1 MKTLQE
7 IGEHAAIAA
16 LTANLKAV
24 GDDCAVLPMSEKHDM
39 VLTSDPLIHNV
50 HFTAEATPEQIA
62 NKAAGRVLSD
72 FAAMGAEPQY
82 LLINVVAPPEQK
94 FQTLEKIYAE
104 FSNLWKKYG
113 VEIVGGD
120 LAQGPVLELHV
131 FGVGRVPK
139 ATALLRSGAKP
150 GDLIYV
156 TGPLG
161 GAQTSG
167 KHLTFEP
174 RLEWGKQLRE
184 SGVVTSMMDISDG
197 LATDLR
203 HILKASGVGAE
214 LDSKKVPTFAKATA
228 GRPKVACPACPEQSR
243 REGARRA
250 GQTRLNVQRNRSP
263 YQKQFAQPHSPQANG
278 YKTCSRRPVGDFFAG
293 SLDAF
298 ALTRRGALEEALY
311 DGEDFELLFTAPP
324 DVVFQGLE
332 KKFPTLGKV
341 TANSGELLL
350 DGVPLDGKAYEH
362 FKS

>member
-24 GDDCAVLPMSEKHDM
+24 GDDCAVLPMSETHDL
-39 VLTSDPLIHNV
+39 VLTSDPLIQDV

-82 LLINVVAPPEQK
+82 LLINVVAPPEQS

-139 ATALLRSGAKP
+139 GTALLRSGAKP

-161 GAQTSG
+161 GAQKSG
-167 KHLTFEP
+167 KHLDFTP
-174 RLEWGKQLRE
+174 RLEWGNALRE
-184 SGVVTSMMDISDG
+184 SGVVTAMMDISDG

-203 HILKASGVGAE
+203 HILKASNVGAE
-214 LDSKKVPTFAKATA
+214 IDSSKVPRI
-228 GRPKVACPACPEQSR
+228 GNLQ
-243 REGARRA
+243 
-250 GQTRLNVQRNRSP
+250 
-263 YQKQFAQPHSPQANG
+263 
-278 YKTCSRRPVGDFFAG
+278 
-293 SLDAF
+293 
-298 ALTRRGALEEALY
+298 EALF
-311 DGEDFELLFTAPP
+311 DGEDFELLFTS
-324 DVVFQGLE
+324 LE
-332 KKFPTLGKV
+332 EHSFPMIGKI
-341 TANSGELLL
+341 TSDAETLLL
-350 DGVPLDGKAYEH
+350 DGEPLAGKAFEH
-362 FKS
+362 FR

>member
-16 LTANLKAV
+16 LTANLNAV
-24 GDDCAVLPMSEKHDM
+24 GDDCAVLPQPGSDFDL
-39 VLTSDPLIHNV
+39 VLTSDPLIENV
-50 HFTAEATPEQIA
+50 HFTAEATSEQIA

-104 FSNLWKKYG
+104 FSNLWKTYG

-139 ATALLRSGAKP
+139 GTALLRSGAKP

-161 GAQTSG
+161 GAQKSG

-203 HILKASGVGAE
+203 HILKASNVGAE
-214 LDSKKVPTFAKATA
+214 LDSRKVPTFAKATA
-228 GRPKVACPACPEQSR
+228 GKPMV
-243 REGARRA
+243 G
-250 GQTRLNVQRNRSP
+250 N
-263 YQKQFAQPHSPQANG
+263 PQ
-278 YKTCSRRPVGDFFAG
+278 
-293 SLDAF
+293 
-298 ALTRRGALEEALY
+298 EALF

-324 DVVFQGLE
+324 GAVFQGLE
-332 KKFPTLGKV
+332 KKFPSIGKV

-350 DGVPLDGKAYEH
+350 DGEPLAGKAFEH
-362 FKS
+362 FRGVK

>member
-1 MKTLQE
+1 MKTLKD
-7 IGEHAAIAA
+7 IGEHNAIAA

-24 GDDCAVLPMSEKHDM
+24 GDDCAVLPQPGSDFDL
-39 VLTSDPLIHNV
+39 VLTSDPLIENV

-82 LLINVVAPPEQK
+82 LLINLVAPPEQP

-104 FSNLWKKYG
+104 FSPSSSLRAGNLLGKYG

-120 LAQGPVLELHV
+120 LAQGPALELHV

-139 ATALLRSGAKP
+139 GTALLRSGAKP

-184 SGVVTSMMDISDG
+184 SGAVTSMMDISDG

-203 HILKASGVGAE
+203 HILKASNVGAE
-214 LDSKKVPTFAKATA
+214 IDSEKVPTLGKI
-228 GRPKVACPACPEQSR
+228 E
-243 REGARRA
+243 
-250 GQTRLNVQRNRSP
+250 N
-263 YQKQFAQPHSPQANG
+263 
-278 YKTCSRRPVGDFFAG
+278 
-293 SLDAF
+293 
-298 ALTRRGALEEALY
+298 ALF
-311 DGEDFELLFTAPP
+311 DGEDFELLFTAPEGAELP
-324 DVVFQGLE
+324 SLGSRLSLHPLF
-332 KKFPTLGKV
+332 FPSIGKV
-341 TANSGELLL
+341 TANAEELLL
-350 DGVPLDGKAYEH
+350 DGEPLDGKAFEH
-362 FKS
+362 FK